1 MSTFITL
8 SLRTANRAAMYSLF
22 SLLTCINLLA
32 WLWAW
37 LAFHTQPAL
46 MGTALL
52 AWVLGLRHAL
62 DADHLAAIDNVV
74 RKQVQRG
81 ERPLATGLFFSLG
94 HSTIV
99 VAATAVIAL
108 LTLSAH
114 RHLHALQTIGQV
126 VGTGVS
132 SLFLFLLAAM
142 NLGILHNLWQQV
154 RRLHAQPASQ
164 TIQGESLHFDLPGGP
179 LARIFGPVLR
189 LTSKSWHMYF
199 VGFLFGLGFDTASEV
214 ALLALSAAQI
224 AHGIGFTQ
232 VMALP
237 ALFTAGMMLLD
248 TADSVL
254 MTEAYGWAM
263 TQPLRKLW
271 YNLTITAASV
281 LMAVWI
287 GGIEV
292 AGLIGEK
299 FGLRQGYWHWIA
311 VLNGNLAVFGA
322 CALGIFLM
330 CWGLSIALLRQPFF
344 SAFGAKG
351 GT

>member
-8 SLRTANRAAMYSLF
+8 SQRTANRTAMYSLF

-37 LAFHTQPAL
+37 LAFHAQPAL

-126 VGTGVS
+126 VGTSIS

-154 RRLHAQPASQ
+154 CRLHAQPASQ

-281 LMAVWI
+281 LMALLIGSVEIIGLVGERLGLRNQLWKVIAALNNNLTLFGICSLCLFALCWI
-287 GGIEV
+287 GSSV
-292 AGLIGEK
+292 L
-299 FGLRQGYWHWIA
+299 FRRYRSPA
-311 VLNGNLAVFGA
+311 V
-322 CALGIFLM
+322 
-330 CWGLSIALLRQPFF
+330 
-344 SAFGAKG
+344 
-351 GT
+351 

>member
-1 MSTFITL
+1 MSTLTSSPQRIAN
-8 SLRTANRAAMYSLF
+8 RTAIYSLF
-22 SLLTCINLLA
+22 SLLTCVNLLA
-32 WLWAW
+32 WSWAW
-37 LAFHTQPAL
+37 LAFHTRPAL

-99 VAATAVIAL
+99 VAATAAIAL

-114 RHLHALQTIGQV
+114 RHWHALQTIGQV

-142 NLGILHNLWQQV
+142 NLGILQNLWQQML
-154 RRLHAQPASQ
+154 RLRAQPSSQ
-164 TIQGESLHFDLPGGP
+164 TIQNEVLHFELLGGP
-179 LARIFGPVLR
+179 LVRIFGPVLR
-189 LTSKSWHMYF
+189 LTRKSWHMYF

-214 ALLALSAAQI
+214 ALLVLSAAQI
-224 AHGIGFTQ
+224 AHGIGFAQ
-232 VMALP
+232 VMTLP

-248 TADSVL
+248 TTDSVL
-254 MTEAYGWAM
+254 MTQAYGWALV
-263 TQPLRKLW
+263 QPLRKLW

-281 LMAVWI
+281 LMAALI
-287 GGIEV
+287 GGIEI
-292 AGLIGEK
+292 AGLIGYK
-299 FGLRQGYWHWIA
+299 FGLHHGLWHWVA
-311 VLNGNLAVFGA
+311 LLNENLTVFGA
-322 CALGIFLM
+322 CALGVFLL
-330 CWGLSIALLRQPFF
+330 CWGVSVALLRQPLGNV
-344 SAFGAKG
+344 FGAKG

>member
-1 MSTFITL
+1 MNLHPASGSRKIYRNTIYL
-8 SLRTANRAAMYSLF
+8 LF
-22 SLLTCINLLA
+22 FFLAVVNLFA
-32 WLWAW
+32 WGWAW
-37 LAFHTQPAL
+37 LAFHSRPML

-99 VAATAVIAL
+99 VAATAAIAL

-114 RHLHALQTIGQV
+114 QHLQRLQALGQV
-126 VGTGVS
+126 AGTGIS

-142 NLGILHNLWQQV
+142 NVGILHGLWRQMRCV
-154 RRLHAQPASQ
+154 RSQPGASME
-164 TIQGESLHFDLPGGP
+164 TMHFDLPGGP

-189 LTSKSWHMYF
+189 LTRKSWHMYF

-224 AHGIGFTQ
+224 AHGIGFAQ

-248 TADSVL
+248 TTDSVL
-254 MTEAYGWAM
+254 MTEAYGWALIH
-263 TQPLRKLW
+263 PLRKLW

-281 LMAVWI
+281 LMALLI
-287 GGIEV
+287 GGIE
-292 AGLIGEK
+292 I
-299 FGLRQGYWHWIA
+299 FGLVGSQLGLRSGAWGWIA
-311 VLNGNLAVFGA
+311 ALNNNLTLFGA
-322 CALGIFLM
+322 CALGVFLL
-330 CWGLSIALLRQPFF
+330 CWGVSAAVFWQPVR